1 MAGETPAARR
11 RTRPALKFD
20 ARTAERLSGL
30 LDGLT
35 ESEKLDRVG
44 GWIIECENGRE
55 LLSRVSA
62 LQAPTVSAARA
73 SPDAEA
79 ADNGAPRT

>member
-35 ESEKLDRVG
+35 GPEELDRVG

-62 LQAPTVSAARA
+62 L
-73 SPDAEA
+73 
-79 ADNGAPRT
+79 RTPAGSIGRHGR

>member
-20 ARTAERLSGL
+20 ARTVERLSGL

-35 ESEKLDRVG
+35 ESEDPDRVG
-44 GWIIECENGRE
+44 GWIMECENGRE

-62 LQAPTVSAARA
+62 LQAPTVSAAHA

-79 ADNGAPRT
+79 VDNGAPRA